1 MPVAKVHRISASG
14 PDDVSG
20 IAARIA
26 DGRIDPTGIIAIFGK
41 TEVKADGTPASSK
54 PLPMVDVEAM
64 MEKLAKDSGRPSNWR
79 VSIVDLMTLLKLDSS
94 LGSRQKLAKEL
105 GYTGNVNDTAPMNIW
120 LHKQVM
126 TKVADAGGKIPS
138 DIKTA

>member
-1 MPVAKVHRISASG
+1 MSIFGSIMAS
-14 PDDVSG
+14 
-20 IAARIA
+20 
-26 DGRIDPTGIIAIFGK
+26 IFGK
-41 TEVKADGTPASSK
+41 NEVKADGTPATSA

-64 MEKLAKDSGRPSNWR
+64 MEKLAKESGRPSNWR

-94 LGSRQKLAKEL
+94 LASRQKLAKEL

-126 TKVADAGGKIPS
+126 TKVAAAGGKVPA
-138 DIKTA
+138 DIAKA

>member
-1 MPVAKVHRISASG
+1 MSIFGSIMA
-14 PDDVSG
+14 
-20 IAARIA
+20 
-26 DGRIDPTGIIAIFGK
+26 AIFGK
-41 TEVKADGTPASSK
+41 NEVKADGTPASSA

-64 MEKLAKDSGRPSNWR
+64 MEKLAKESGRPSNWR
-79 VSIVDLMTLLKLDSS
+79 VSIVDLMTLLKLDTS

-120 LHKQVM
+120 LHQQVM
-126 TKVADAGGKIPS
+126 SKIANAGGKIPS

>member
-1 MPVAKVHRISASG
+1 MSIFGSIMG
-14 PDDVSG
+14 
-20 IAARIA
+20 
-26 DGRIDPTGIIAIFGK
+26 AIFGK
-41 TEVKADGTPASSK
+41 SEVKADGTPASSS

-79 VSIVDLMTLLKLDSS
+79 VSIVDLMTLLKLDTS

-120 LHKQVM
+120 LHQQVM
-126 TKVADAGGKIPS
+126 TKVASAGGKIPK